1 VSVTEHHADVTVSV
15 TEYSPKNISVFD
27 RTHYGKS
34 NSVYD
39 RDTATISVSE
49 HNIYIM
55 KISASKHSL
64 M

>member
-1 VSVTEHHADVTVSV
+1 MSV
-15 TEYSPKNISVFD
+15 TEYSPKTINVCD
-27 RTHYGKS
+27 RTQYGKS

-39 RDTATISVSE
+39 RDAATMSVSE

-55 KISASKHSL
+55 KMSASKHSL